1 MIVQQG
7 SINLAAVQVP
17 GVIVQIVP
25 PAVSPILGV
34 ATNGIGIVGTAS
46 WGPVNSPTVVG
57 SYAEYTSLF
66 GPLVNRAYDAGTHVA
81 IAFQQGASNFQVVR
95 TTDGTDT
102 AAVCSLNYCPPST
115 AWQAATAYP
124 TVGAFVA
131 SNNNTYVLTKAGTSA
146 ASGGPSG
153 TGSGIVD
160 GSCTWNFWC
169 SGTASGTAQSS
180 LVLPCLY
187 SGSTGN
193 SITASLGAGTRAG
206 TWKLSVALPGMVPE
220 IFDNIAAPNAA
231 TFWQNLANAVNNGT
245 GPNRGPSQ
253 IVAAQAGQRAS
264 VAPQT
269 GSTALATS
277 PMTAFTGGTDGAA
290 AITSALLMGTD
301 GTGAS
306 RTGAYAL
313 RGTGVAILDVAD
325 LTDTTQW
332 ANLAALATSESWYPV
347 VAFPAGSS
355 ISATTTAVATLGID
369 TPWLKIL
376 HGDWVYWSDTVS
388 GVTRVVSPQAFVAGR
403 LGNLAPNQSGLN
415 KPLAAV
421 VGTQKTA
428 ANQVYSQA
436 DLLALMQARVDVIT
450 LPSAGG
456 QNWFAP
462 AFGINVSSN
471 SGTNGDNY
479 TRMTN
484 FLAPTLNTAMGSEIG
499 KLQSDA
505 QRRAAYAK
513 LDQFMTS
520 LWQQG
525 LIGNADGAYPNGPQ
539 PWTITLDSTNN
550 PDQRVALGFEQADLQ
565 VQYLSVID
573 NLLINMQAGQSVQIA
588 RAAVSQ

>member
-34 ATNGIGIVGTAS
+34 PSNGIGIVGTAS

-57 SYAEYTSLF
+57 SYAEYVSLF
-66 GPLVNRAYDAGTHVA
+66 GPLVNRTYDAGTHVA

-95 TTDGTDT
+95 VTDGTDT
-102 AAVCSLNYCPPST
+102 AAVCSLNYCPASS
-115 AWQAATAYP
+115 AWQASHSYASA
-124 TVGAFVA
+124 GAFV
-131 SNNNTYVLTKAGTSA
+131 SNNANTYVLTAAGTSA
-146 ASGGPSG
+146 SAGGPSG
-153 TGSGIVD
+153 TGTGITD
-160 GSCTWNFWC
+160 GTCTWNFWC
-169 SGTASGTAQSS
+169 TGTATGTAQSS
-180 LVLPCLY
+180 VSLPCLY
-187 SGSTGN
+187 SGSLGDAI
-193 SITASLGAGTRAG
+193 SASLSAGTRAG
-206 TWKLSVALPGMVPE
+206 TWKLTIALPGMVPE
-220 IFDNIAAPNAA
+220 VFDNIAAPSASA
-231 TFWQNLANAVNNGT
+231 FWTNLASAVNNGT

-253 IVAAQAGQRAS
+253 IVSAQVGVRTS
-264 VAPQT
+264 VAPLA
-269 GSTALATS
+269 GSTALATA
-277 PMTAFTGGTDGAA
+277 PMTAFTGGTDGAS
-290 AITSALLMGTD
+290 AITSAILMGTD

-313 RGTGVAILDVAD
+313 RGTGVAVVDVAD
-325 LTDTTQW
+325 LTDNTQW
-332 ANLAALATSESWYPV
+332 ANLAALAVSESQYPV
-347 VAFPAGSS
+347 VPFPAGNS
-355 ISATTTAVATLGID
+355 ISATTSAVATLGID

-388 GVTRVVSPQAFVAGR
+388 GVTRVVSPQPFVAGM
-403 LGNLAPNQSGLN
+403 LANQAPNQSGLN

-428 ANQVYSQA
+428 ANQVYSNA

-456 QNWFAP
+456 QNFFAL
-462 AFGINVSSN
+462 AFGINASSN

-484 FLAPTLNTAMGSEIG
+484 FLAPTLNKAMGSEIG
-499 KLQSDA
+499 KLQSAA

-513 LDQFMTS
+513 LDQFMVS

-550 PDQRVALGFEQADLQ
+550 PDSRVALGFEQADLQ

-573 NLLINMQAGQSVQIA
+573 NLLINMEAGQSVQIT